1 MKLNLDTVVS
11 NLVAVLL
18 KWQPLKMRIAVSV
31 LPEVVTLHLPG
42 GLWGCVRAAKWCG
55 NGASEQGSVLRRA
68 INMHFS
74 ARYQ

>member
-1 MKLNLDTVVS
+1 MKLNLETVVS

-42 GLWGCVRAAKWCG
+42 ELRGCGVAA
-55 NGASEQGSVLRRA
+55 ALQGKAHSVEMSDKHA
-68 INMHFS
+68 F
-74 ARYQ
+74 

>member
-42 GLWGCVRAAKWCG
+42 ELRGCVRAAKWCG
-55 NGASEQGSVLRRA
+55 SGAPGQGS
-68 INMHFS
+68 
-74 ARYQ
+74 QC